1 MYGTYLTSTSAV
13 NKQQLAQRF
22 GGIERLYGKGSLEL
36 FDSLH
41 ICIVGMGGVGSW
53 AVEALART
61 GIGELTLIDYD
72 EICTTN
78 INRQIH
84 ALDTTVGRKKAL
96 ELQTRVNQINPRC
109 RCHVIDDYVNKN
121 NIRDYLSPDND
132 YHYVIDAIDSI
143 SLKAA
148 IIYQCKRNRIP
159 VITTGGA
166 GGLTDPTMIQVK
178 DLSRTYNDPLAA
190 KVRAKLRE
198 EFNFSRNTKRYF
210 GIECVF
216 SSQQQLYPKT
226 DGSVGHQKPGIHGVN
241 LDCSLGYGSA
251 SFVTANFGFVAV
263 SRLIHKLMRKH
274 ARQAVKNCL

>member
-1 MYGTYLTSTSAV
+1 MSNNTYR
-13 NKQQLAQRF
+13 QRF

-36 FDSLH
+36 FESLH
-41 ICIVGMGGVGSW
+41 VCVVGMGGVGSW

-61 GIGELTLIDYD
+61 GFGQLTLIDYD
-72 EICTTN
+72 EICVTN

-84 ALDTTVGRKKAL
+84 ALDTTLGQKKAL
-96 ELQTRVNQINPRC
+96 QLQARVNQINTHCDC
-109 RCHVIDDYVNKN
+109 RVIDDYINKN
-121 NIRDYLSPDND
+121 NIRNYLSPEKD

-166 GGLTDPTMIQVK
+166 GGLTDPTMIQIK
-178 DLSRTYNDPLAA
+178 DLSRTFNDPLAA

-198 EFNFSRNTKRYF
+198 SYNFSRNTKRYF

-216 SSQQQLYPKT
+216 SSQQQLYPRA

-241 LDCSLGYGSA
+241 LDCNMGYGSA

-263 SRLIHKLMRKH
+263 SRLIHKIIRKH
-274 ARQAVKNCL
+274 AHRT